1 MSITWPTNTVTVI
14 DDIRGAIGRDIFLY
28 RSVSGIPCPYSGD
41 SLDPITNLSTNQF
54 CPVCSGNY
62 WLNTVSG
69 ITITAHVTWAG
80 ADQPIWVPGGRIVN
94 GDCLVQIKY
103 TVVNMDHV
111 DNSEYFI
118 VDSRKLI
125 KKTAE
130 LRGVPNPNRILVALV
145 EQER

>member
-1 MSITWPTNTVTVI
+1 MTITWPTNTVTVI
-14 DDIRGAIGRDIFLY
+14 DEIRDAIGRSILIY
-28 RSVSGIPCPYSGD
+28 NSVSGIPCPYSGD

-54 CPVCSGNY
+54 CPICSGNY
-62 WLNTVSG
+62 WINTVSG
-69 ITITAHVTWAG
+69 VTITAHVTWAG
-80 ADQPIWVPGGRIVN
+80 ADQPIWTPGGRIVN
-94 GDCLVQIKY
+94 GDCLVQLKY
-103 TVVNMDHV
+103 SLVNMGYV
-111 DNSEYFI
+111 DNAEYFV